1 MFMDKYEDKFNPSF
15 LMKDKSVLTPFPS
28 DAAVT
33 MAYIPFQQ
41 QPVVYAE
48 EKTALMNGTAFPELN
63 KPFTGRR
70 EKAE

>member
-1 MFMDKYEDKFNPSF
+1 MDKYEDKFNPSF
-15 LMKDKSVLTPFPS
+15 LTKDKSVLTPFPA

-41 QPVVYAE
+41 NPVVYAE
-48 EKTALMNGTAFPELN
+48 EEKSLQNGTAFPELN

-70 EKAE
+70 EEK